1 MKLTHI
7 SHLGR
12 RVLRAVPTTDG
23 RIHAPLSISDAE
35 IERRVGEHL
44 RTHDS
49 RLDAWSDGKVLALAT
64 VWSGELQ
71 PQIDARLDALRPLV
85 TGFTSARVLHAEA
98 AAKSLDLGR
107 RWVGDIRG
115 AIRAGARDG
124 ERGDGERVDLTDLAR
139 SAERLEDAL
148 EKRNPELI
156 QSAHDQLRRE
166 FDLVRRNH
174 ADTARHTADAQF
186 ADRGAREAQ
195 ETRDT
200 IRSMNQRNREF
211 WSGRDANG
219 TRVPTTPVT
228 AVSPASQSTRT
239 RDWAH
244 EIPGGSPFANATSL
258 KFGTS
263 RPSTVSEI
271 NRRNREFWAQRN
283 RDDLP
288 PAA

>member
-23 RIHAPLSISDAE
+23 RIHAPLSITDEE
-35 IERRVGEHL
+35 IERRVARAVGERI
-44 RTHDS
+44 RTRDD

-85 TGFTSARVLHAEA
+85 TGFTSNRVLHAEA

-139 SAERLEDAL
+139 SADRLDDAL

-174 ADTARHTADAQF
+174 ADTTRPTTDAQLV
-186 ADRGAREAQ
+186 DRGAREARD
-195 ETRDT
+195 TRDT
-200 IRSMNQRNREF
+200 IRSMNQKNREF
-211 WSGRDANG
+211 WSGQDANG

-244 EIPGGSPFANATSL
+244 EIPGGSPFANATSGL
-258 KFGTS
+258 
-263 RPSTVSEI
+263 
-271 NRRNREFWAQRN
+271 
-283 RDDLP
+283 
-288 PAA
+288 